1 MKLGFT
7 NGQQFK
13 AKVRALAKEK
23 QIDPQILMQEVVL
36 DEIVDR
42 ISRSPYRDHLILK
55 GGFLIA
61 SMVGVDTSIKGLPV
75 NKDEVL
81 KIFTEIAD
89 MNEPDGD
96 VQLKI
101 AKIDDVRV
109 AADYADFRIHI
120 EAKIYTSIIDTKIDV
135 STGDTITPR
144 EISWHH
150 HTIFNDQV
158 ITVMAYNMETILAE
172 KLESMVAR
180 QELNSRMKDYY
191 DLYLFDK
198 VQRQNID
205 FKVLKD
211 ALLATAKLRGTEAM
225 LPRYAEIIT
234 KLRASALLKQRWE
247 KYRVAYVYS
256 EGITYEATCNAA
268 LDLVNAIGLP

>member
-13 AKVRALAKEK
+13 SKVRALAKEK

-42 ISRSPYRDHLILK
+42 ISCSQYRDHLILK

-61 SMVGVDTSIKGLPV
+61 SMVGVDTRATRDVDTSIKGLPV
-75 NKDEVL
+75 TKEVVI
-81 KIFTEIAD
+81 KVFTEIAD
-89 MNEPDGD
+89 MNESDSD

-101 AKIDDVRV
+101 AKIDDIRV
-109 AADYADFRIHI
+109 AADYAGFRIHI

-150 HTIFNDQV
+150 HTDQDLV
-158 ITVMAYNMETILAE
+158 LGEDVFSGILAVNDTIRQVRDEADAGLAQLRHEQDNIE
-172 KLESMVAR
+172 KL
-180 QELNSRMKDYY
+180 
-191 DLYLFDK
+191 
-198 VQRQNID
+198 
-205 FKVLKD
+205 
-211 ALLATAKLRGTEAM
+211 AKR
-225 LPRYAEIIT
+225 
-234 KLRASALLKQRWE
+234 S
-247 KYRVAYVYS
+247 
-256 EGITYEATCNAA
+256 
-268 LDLVNAIGLP
+268 IGLVLQGRQDVDAAVQQIGSVEKRLDEENR